1 MRELSARRVVD
12 SVRRGSSWPVIVETE
27 DGLRFTKLRG
37 AAQGTG
43 ALVAEIIVGGLAEA
57 IGLHVPARS
66 LIRLPAEIESADR
79 HEELRDLLRASV
91 GLNLGFDHLKGAV
104 DLKPEE
110 TARLSSDEA
119 SQIVWLDG
127 LVMNPD
133 RTARNPN
140 ILCWHDSYW
149 LIDHGAALGFQ
160 HRWSAVTEDSPRRNS
175 AHDHLLAARA
185 TRLAEWDPILAAK
198 LTREVVESTVAAV
211 PDDFLAPL
219 ATDIPRR
226 RAAYAAFL
234 WKRLKAPRPWI

>member
-1 MRELSARRVVD
+1 MREHSARRVVD

-43 ALVAEIIVGGLAEA
+43 ALVAEIIVGGLADA
-57 IGLHVPARS
+57 LGLHVPARS
-66 LIRLPAEIESADR
+66 LVRLPADIESADR

-91 GLNLGFDHLKGAV
+91 GLNLGFEYLKGAT
-104 DLKPEE
+104 DLKEPDLISE
-110 TARLSSDEA
+110 DEA

-140 ILCWHDSYW
+140 ILCWRDTFW

-175 AHDHLLAARA
+175 TNDHHLLIARA
-185 TRLAEWDPILAAK
+185 TRLAHWDPILAAK
-198 LTREVVESTVAAV
+198 LTREVLDSTVAAV

-219 ATDIPRR
+219 AKDLPRR